1 MDTRK
6 IFGFNF
12 RITEMQG
19 VVGKAQLK
27 KLDKIIYEN
36 KKRYFALHIIT
47 GTFIFNS
54 FAIATRLPPSIYPK
68 S

>member
-36 KKRYFALHIIT
+36 KKPPAEPGVFC
-47 GTFIFNS
+47 FNH
-54 FAIATRLPPSIYPK
+54 FL
-68 S
+68 